1 MLPTIE
7 DSERFKKEYNDFKT
21 RINNITD
28 NNRLKTEL
36 LSKLNDLLKEVRY
49 IDSQHLDIL
58 MAKQLPSIVDDTRS
72 KLLELRQSIDK
83 NLSNYEKSKQQMIK
97 G

>member
-7 DSERFKKEYNDFKT
+7 NSERFKTEYNDFKT

-28 NNRLKTEL
+28 NDRLRTEL

-49 IDSQHLDIL
+49 IDSQHLDVL
-58 MAKQLPSIVDDTRS
+58 MNKQLPSIVTDTRS
-72 KLLELRQSIDK
+72 KLLELRQSIDR
-83 NLSNYEKSKQQMIK
+83 NLSTYEKSKQPMIK
-97 G
+97 D